1 MMHPMHVFANFRI
14 VIINGIEGVV
24 VKSASL
30 ECERSW
36 VRVKQNTIRLVFVTA
51 PLSVGSES

>member
-36 VRVKQNTIRLVFVTA
+36 VRVKQNTIFVTS